1 MRNLTTELRSLKV
14 KKVVWLKS
22 GVNLESNFA
31 IDNDKFLGGTPE
43 ERMLLKVPTS
53 FYFKI
58 WITQP
63 IQSRNPV
70 QDQTTYR
77 CKSSP

>member
-77 CKSSP
+77 